1 MGRALAVM
9 QWFVKTRTMAEMNE
23 NNVDFLKDLQEE
35 LWPLYSGS

>member
-1 MGRALAVM
+1 M